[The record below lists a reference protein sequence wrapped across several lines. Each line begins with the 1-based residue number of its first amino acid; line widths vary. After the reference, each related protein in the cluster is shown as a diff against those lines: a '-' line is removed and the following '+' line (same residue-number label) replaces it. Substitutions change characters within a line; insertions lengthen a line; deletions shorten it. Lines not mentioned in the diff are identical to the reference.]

1 MIKARVERGTDKK
14 ENVRI
19 LHVDVDPEMVKKY
32 TDQAFHELRKE
43 VTVPG
48 FRKGRIPRM
57 LFERHFGKEVI
68 WEEALEKML
77 PEAYREAIEEM
88 DLDPIAPPD
97 IDLEDR
103 DLEDGTFSFT
113 AEIEVAPEVKLGQYK
128 GLEVDLKVQEV
139 TDEDVEETL
148 HQVRDSRSAVT
159 VVEDEDATLAPGML
173 AVLDFQ
179 GYANDEPVEE
189 LHGEEVLVEVGSGG
203 NLPGFD
209 EGILGGAAGESTSF
223 PVELPADFP
232 VKDLAGTDVRF
243 EVDIKELKVKELPDL
258 DDDFARDVFGED
270 SVDVLRENYREYMIN
285 DNEQTALR
293 ELEQQVIDRLVEDS
307 ELEVPEVM
315 VAQVVAERIS
325 ELKTQANNND
335 GSLLDL
341 LRAQGLESE
350 EQLKEELRGSA
361 EKGIR
366 QMLVLQAVAD
376 AEDIDVEQEELFAE
390 IQQRA
395 GSMGA
400 DPGAFLRSG
409 FMQEIENE
417 VRLTRTREFLAS
429 QSCPEYDEVKERLNA
444 RRERWEREAAER
456 MAEKGL
462 DDDSVKEDESGEE
475 EAGGEE

>member
-1 MIKARVERGTDKK
+1 MIKARVERGTEK

-48 FRKGRIPRM
+48 FRKGRVPRV
-57 LFERHFGKEVI
+57 LFERRFGKEII
-68 WEEALEKML
+68 WEEALEKIL
-77 PEAYREAIEEM
+77 PDAYREAIEEM
-88 DLDPIAPPD
+88 ELDPIAPPD

-103 DLEDGTFSFT
+103 DLEDGSLSFT
-113 AEIEVAPEVKLGQYK
+113 AEIEVAPEVKLGQYQ
-128 GLEVDLKVQEV
+128 GLEAELEVQEV

-159 VVEDEDATLAPGML
+159 VVEDEDATLTPGML

-179 GYANDEPVEE
+179 GYAGDEPVEE

-209 EGILGGAAGESTSF
+209 EGILGGAVGESKTF

-232 VKDLAGTDVRF
+232 VKDLAGSEVRF

-270 SVDVLRENYREYMIN
+270 SVEVLRENYHEYMIN

-293 ELEQQVIDRLVEDS
+293 ELEQQVIDGLVEDS
-307 ELEVPEVM
+307 EVEVPEVM
-315 VAQVVAERIS
+315 VNQVVNERVS
-325 ELKTQANNND
+325 ELKTQAENND
-335 GSLLDL
+335 GSFLDL
-341 LRAQGLESE
+341 LQAQGLDSE
-350 EQLKEELRGSA
+350 DHLREELRATA

-366 QMLVLQAVAD
+366 QMLILQAVAD

-395 GSMGA
+395 GAMGA

-417 VRLTRTREFLAS
+417 LRLKKTREFLAS
-429 QSCPEYDEVKERLNA
+429 QSCPEYDEVKECLNA
-444 RRERWEREAAER
+444 RRERWENEAAER
-456 MAEKGL
+456 MAQQGL
-462 DDDSVKEDESGEE
+462 DDDSVEDDEPVKDEATGEE
-475 EAGGEE
+475 